1 MKNSNIIYLIK
12 WIIRRVFLIRKELLN
27 VYQTLIY
34 QPQSRFILSADT
46 PKLPYLESVKFYAFL
61 GRVGFG
67 LKEFIALISNG
78 KIFKKSILLDGFDE
92 INLKELYEK
101 KTDITPFPK
110 PPLVE
115 LDKKEKLKNEDL
127 IFTKIEKSYYL
138 ANSKDPNRFSRANWW
153 EEMSKKFQR
162 ELFNSEGINRKYL
175 KRFRVEKE
183 LPANLVRDQF
193 LIVNREFG
201 YFKSYLKAID
211 LVLEYHRLAKIV
223 PKEILINISESYA
236 GDNLC
241 VNYRGQR
248 LSIRN
253 LFHAVIVEN
262 ILRKTELPRDK
273 KSAIWEIGAGY
284 GALSRILKEYIPN
297 SCYIILDLP
306 ETLTYASYFISYN
319 FEDKKIGYLCDI
331 IDRLEN
337 FQELLDEFDF
347 LIVPTWV
354 SEYIPKDSIN
364 LIIDTYSMGEMSKE
378 YVEYYL
384 THIDRTLKRGGY
396 FYSINRRFNRT
407 DENLG
412 FYYWKLESR
421 FLTLIYEQSKY
432 IHPQW
437 LGRKV

>member
-1 MKNSNIIYLIK
+1 MKKSSYIYLLK
-12 WIIRRVFLIRKELLN
+12 WTFRRVLLLKKEILN
-27 VYQTLIY
+27 IYQTLIY
-34 QPQSRFILSADT
+34 QPQSRFILSGDT
-46 PKLPYLESVKFYAFL
+46 PKLPYLESLKFYSFL

-67 LKEFIALISNG
+67 FKEFIALISNG

-92 INLKELYEK
+92 VNLKKLYK
-101 KTDITPFPK
+101 SGTDTTPFPK

-115 LDKKEKLKNEDL
+115 LSRKDRLENEDL
-127 IFTKIEKSYYL
+127 IFQKIEKSYYL
-138 ANSKDPNRFSRANWW
+138 ADSRDPNRFSRASWW
-153 EEMSKKFQR
+153 EEMSREFKR
-162 ELFNSEGINRKYL
+162 ELFNNRAIRREYL
-175 KRFRVEKE
+175 KRFRGEKE

-193 LIVNREFG
+193 LVVNREFG

-211 LVLEYHRLAKIV
+211 LVLEYHRLARVV

-253 LFHAVIVEN
+253 LFHAIIIEN
-262 ILRKTELPRDK
+262 ILRKIEFSNSNK
-273 KSAIWEIGAGY
+273 IVIWEIGAGY

-306 ETLTYASYFISYN
+306 ETLTYASYFLSYN
-319 FEDKKIGYLCDI
+319 FEDKKIGYLSDI
-331 IDRLEN
+331 IDRLES

-354 SEYIPKDSIN
+354 SEYIPKDSVD

-378 YVEYYL
+378 YVEYYIK
-384 THIDRTLKRGGY
+384 HIDRVLKSGGY

-412 FYYWKLESR
+412 FYNWKFKSR
-421 FLTLIYEQSKY
+421 FITLLYEQSKY

-437 LGRKV
+437 LGRKI